1 MKVFIADN
9 EKKVRYAI
17 RLLIEQN
24 PQFHICAEA
33 ANSQELLSYLN
44 FSKPDILLL
53 DQHLNGTR
61 LSPTSLETIRKAVPG
76 IKIILMVL
84 GKRDEALIQAADG
97 VISKY
102 SSPETVINTV
112 SAFFH
117 KPEPLTM
124 THTPIHCMHE

>member
-24 PQFHICAEA
+24 PQCHICAEA

-44 FSKPDILLL
+44 FSKPDMLLL

-61 LSPTSLETIRKAVPG
+61 LTPTSLETIRKAVPG

-84 GKRDEALIQAADG
+84 GKRDEALVQTADA

-102 SSPETVINTV
+102 SSPETVLETIT
-112 SAFFH
+112 AFYAASKAIPM
-117 KPEPLTM
+117 KPIPV
-124 THTPIHCMHE
+124 HCMH

>member
-44 FSKPDILLL
+44 FSKPDMLLL

-117 KPEPLTM
+117 KTEPLAM
-124 THTPIHCMHE
+124 AHTTIHCMH

>member
-24 PQFHICAEA
+24 PQSYICAEA

-61 LSPTSLETIRKAVPG
+61 LTPTSLETIRKAVPG
-76 IKIILMVL
+76 ITIILMVL
-84 GKRDEALIQAADG
+84 GKRDEALVQAADG

-124 THTPIHCMHE
+124 AHPAIQYMH